1 MLVDIAKIGD
11 LDRAIVA
18 PIASAQM
25 STTAALRGASFSI
38 ITVVQ
43 NHLLNITEDRFHRV
57 VVRADFGQA
66 DQMRLASSHHAP
78 GLT

>member
-1 MLVDIAKIGD
+1 MLVGISKISD

-38 ITVVQ
+38 ITIVQ
-43 NHLLNITEDRFHRV
+43 NHLLNTTEDRFHRI

-66 DQMRLASSHHAP
+66 DQMQLAFSHHAP